1 MYVCM
6 YACDFIFKHIQIC
19 ISKSRLYHVFESL
32 LSISWRPCV
41 LLCRIR
47 CRSGGRRRRTAPCLA
62 SRYAGNPSC
71 RRPQTWQS
79 PLQPSASPST
89 TRWRCAGWRP
99 PPWSV
104 WSPTCW
110 TLSTGSPTLFVSSS
124 PPTGPSP
131 PPAPSSSC
139 CFRGERHCPHW
150 GTADLS
156 WTETCVNEN
165 HEGSDSWSGSKSLDI
180 TVAVQLIEESMRSGY
195 PDGNPV
201 GIRWEVWYRQYSDVQ
216 NWSH

>member
-1 MYVCM
+1 MYVIL
-6 YACDFIFKHIQIC
+6 FSSTFKSV
-19 ISKSRLYHVFESL
+19 ISKGRLYRVFGSL
-32 LSISWRPCV
+32 LSISWWPCV

-47 CRSGGRRRRTAPCLA
+47 CRSGGRRRRTAQCLA

-71 RRPQTWQS
+71 RRPQTRQS

-99 PPWSV
+99 PHWSV

-110 TLSTGSPTLFVSSS
+110 TLSTGSPTLSRSSS

-139 CFRGERHCPHW
+139 CFRGETLSTLRNCRLELIWDMCEQKPW
-150 GTADLS
+150 GLRQLVWKQTQ
-156 WTETCVNEN
+156 
-165 HEGSDSWSGSKSLDI
+165 DI
-180 TVAVQLIEESMRSGY
+180 LLLY
-195 PDGNPV
+195 NL
-201 GIRWEVWYRQYSDVQ
+201 
-216 NWSH
+216 